1 MVLNNVLKIAGV
13 MTLMIIS
20 VTLLGGRQYAV
31 EAQNAPSAQGGDA
44 LWHLPQFGQQG
55 WFIHANNGRVRVCN
69 VSKASV
75 VGDRP
80 GPRCSN
86 WE

>member
-1 MVLNNVLKIAGV
+1 MEKKL
-13 MTLMIIS
+13 TPII
-20 VTLLGGRQYAV
+20 TLLLASILSFYIGSGQFIAI
-31 EAQNAPSAQGGDA
+31 AQNGPSSQVGDA
-44 LWHLPQFGQQG
+44 LWHLPSFGKDG
-55 WFIHANNGRVRVCN
+55 WFLHASNGKVRACN
-69 VSKASV
+69 MDKVSV